1 MRTYAYKLVYSRVQ
15 PTGSYCF
22 YCGNGFKPP
31 GCSKAVPYHR
41 LETYRRV
48 NKKKSLF
55 VYINEKRNITDCT
68 IWNENYLGCIDF
80 DLWSV
85 LKHLFYGI
93 HLSQVTC
100 NCGSRVCIYVVNLKI
115 TQSLGSEVEELRRP
129 FHLFQQIANHIMAG
143 PSMITI
149 DKYQFLHLVMQL

>member
-48 NKKKSLF
+48 NKKKVFLS
-55 VYINEKRNITDCT
+55 ISMKRETSQTVPYGTD
-68 IWNENYLGCIDF
+68 NYLGCIDF
-80 DLWSV
+80 DL
-85 LKHLFYGI
+85 
-93 HLSQVTC
+93 
-100 NCGSRVCIYVVNLKI
+100 
-115 TQSLGSEVEELRRP
+115 
-129 FHLFQQIANHIMAG
+129 
-143 PSMITI
+143 
-149 DKYQFLHLVMQL
+149 